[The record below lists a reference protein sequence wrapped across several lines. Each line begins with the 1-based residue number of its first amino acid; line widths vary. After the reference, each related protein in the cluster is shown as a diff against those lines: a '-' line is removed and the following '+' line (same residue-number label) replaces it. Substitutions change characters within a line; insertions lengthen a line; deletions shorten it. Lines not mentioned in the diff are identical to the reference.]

1 MKKMMSMTLGVLVL
15 ACSAPGADLHLG
27 QTLAEWRT
35 QLEASDRTDRLLA
48 SRAVGEMAI
57 AGVRG
62 ADKALFAA
70 IGHQDSGVRY
80 WAVVAT
86 GQMGQ
91 RGKPGLS
98 RLRRALRDPAPEVRC
113 WAAYASVQLGEADRA
128 MPVLIEDLGNEERGA
143 RLQAAHALDA
153 LGEKARSATEALKK
167 ALDDEFDY
175 VKRTARH
182 ALWVLGERSCPY
194 QNCESE

>member
-70 IGHQDSGVRY
+70 IGHQGGI
-80 WAVVAT
+80 AACAI
-86 GQMGQ
+86 
-91 RGKPGLS
+91 GLS
-98 RLRRALRDPAPEVRC
+98 LPPGR
-113 WAAYASVQLGEADRA
+113 WASAAS
-128 MPVLIEDLGNEERGA
+128 PVSAGCEERCEIPLPRFVAG
-143 RLQAAHALDA
+143 RLTPPFNSAMAS
-153 LGEKARSATEALKK
+153 GRCRS
-167 ALDDEFDY
+167 
-175 VKRTARH
+175 
-182 ALWVLGERSCPY
+182 
-194 QNCESE
+194 

>member
-1 MKKMMSMTLGVLVL
+1 MNTIMSLLPGLLLL
-15 ACSAPGADLHLG
+15 ACSAPGAELHLG
-27 QTLAEWRT
+27 QTLAEWKT
-35 QLEASDRTDRLLA
+35 QLEAPDRTDRLLA
-48 SRAVGEMAI
+48 SRAIGEMAI

-70 IGHQDSGVRY
+70 IGRQDSAVRY
-80 WAVVAT
+80 WAVVAA

-98 RLRRALRDPAPEVRC
+98 RLLRALRDPTPEVRC
-113 WAAYASVQLGEADRA
+113 WAAYASIHLGEADRA

-153 LGEKARSATEALKK
+153 LGEKA
-167 ALDDEFDY
+167 LDDEFDY

-194 QNCESE
+194 QNCEAE